1 MAGSRQERIGTVAGL
16 VRHPDPSQLMFQVAE
31 IAGDQIYLRHGI
43 AIEPG
48 DLVLDVGA
56 NVGVAAVFF
65 AAVCQA
71 GRVHSFEPVGPVF
84 EILRANVAGLE
95 ACRAHPHGLA
105 AHEGWLPFT
114 YYPGASAMSGLY
126 ANPDRDR
133 ALVRTVLINRG
144 LSDREADEQLGD
156 RYRPEPLSAE
166 VRTLSAVLREQGIG
180 QVKLLK
186 IDVERAELDV
196 LNGIKEGD
204 WPKIEQVVIELH
216 DEDGRSR
223 TVGADLRRR
232 GFRVMCEDEAQMRG
246 TSVRMLYARR
256 G

>member
-1 MAGSRQERIGTVAGL
+1 MAGSRQERVNLVAGL
-16 VRHPDPSQLMFQVAE
+16 VSHPDPTQLVFQVAE
-31 IAGDQIYLRHGI
+31 IAGDQIYLRHGVSV
-43 AIEPG
+43 EPG

-56 NVGVAAVFF
+56 NVGVAAVYFG
-65 AAVCQA
+65 AVCHA

-84 EILRANVAGLE
+84 EILRANVAGLA
-95 ACRAHPHGLA
+95 ACRVHHHGLA
-105 AHEGWLPFT
+105 ARGGSLPFT

-126 ANPDRDR
+126 ANPERDR

-144 LSDREADEQLGD
+144 LSDREADQQLAD
-156 RYRPEPLSAE
+156 RYRPETLSCQ
-166 VRTLSAVLREQGIG
+166 VRTLSSVLREQEIA

-196 LNGIKEGD
+196 LRGIEEGD

-216 DEDGRSR
+216 DEDGRSQ

-232 GFRVMCEDEAQMRG
+232 GFRVTCEDEAQMRG
-246 TSVRMLYARR
+246 TSVRMLYAARP
-256 G
+256 